1 MYIQVKHL
9 GIITQLGDKAWMSN
23 CSSSCR
29 WWPVNIVLRDTIS
42 DRQFYH
48 SCYSKISRHLRAAA
62 LGVKIMLLI
71 WSLKGSH
78 LCFYEMVKLIWV
90 GHSASQ
96 STSFLYSSILRCR
109 DTFMTATN
117 LNKNKM
123 VLSVLRIGQC
133 FFDVAFFCDT
143 YLFKEAMAIS
153 YQLFNSVDARKCS
166 RPPPGLRIKTKIFLN
181 VKCYTP

>member
-29 WWPVNIVLRDTIS
+29 WWPVNIVLRYPIS

-48 SCYSKISRHLRAAA
+48 SCYCKISRHLRAAV

-71 WSLKGSH
+71 WTLKGSY
-78 LCFYEMVKLIWV
+78 LCYYEMVKLIWV

-96 STSFLYSSILRCR
+96 STSFLYSCILRCR

-117 LNKNKM
+117 LNKNRM
-123 VLSVLRIGQC
+123 GLSVLRIGQC
-133 FFDVAFFCDT
+133 F
-143 YLFKEAMAIS
+143 
-153 YQLFNSVDARKCS
+153 VDAAL
-166 RPPPGLRIKTKIFLN
+166 LRHVFVYGGNGHFLS
-181 VKCYTP
+181 VIQCGCT